1 MCIFANNNSELFEPM
16 ILLLRRLLISLLA
29 IVSSSAAALAQIDKF
44 GYHLVYSSESPEA
57 ASAALTLTDEELACC
72 TGDFLSTENFER
84 NWLYCP
90 RATSKWNM
98 RMAENDD
105 DRAKVHLCEDGK
117 LRLLA
122 LSLDGTKKNCITSG
136 IKMKQGYKYGIFEI
150 KAKCNPHRSN
160 FPAIWMMP
168 SSPYGGWP
176 DCGEMDIM
184 EQVGTSSTMY
194 STVHLGAR
202 YNQKVG
208 KSYSWSG
215 SKWVDTGYHIYS
227 LLWTKSSLTFYC
239 DGKRV
244 FKYQKDSSLDLQ
256 AHPEY
261 EHAQFPYNEA
271 YYIILDQA
279 LGSNSGWGDEDPDP
293 SYTYEMT
300 VDYVRIFQAP
310 PEEQE
315 LDYYL
320 IQNVEEP
327 AYYMTA
333 SEAGLIGTTAID
345 FTNPDPDAQFCFP
358 SMDAGTMKY
367 IRTQSGKWLLSES
380 VNNKAIQF
388 GEEGVPYNILRD
400 EEKGVAFDYAKDTYP
415 FTFVNGSRALILN
428 ASKDYIV
435 STSGTSKASA
445 WWKLINVDD
454 AQAAA
459 ITTVADDART
469 PVVRKVV
476 RGNRLIIQAG
486 DHEYTPAGTRIK

>member
-1 MCIFANNNSELFEPM
+1 MKRFTI
-16 ILLLRRLLISLLA
+16 ILITILA
-29 IVSSSAAALAQIDKF
+29 SAIQVCAQISTK
-44 GYHLVYSSESPEA
+44 GYSLVYSSETPQRA
-57 ASAALTLTDEELACC
+57 ASLLTLSDEELANC
-72 TGDFLSTENFER
+72 TGDFTSQENMER

-90 RATSKWNM
+90 RATSKWNK
-98 RMAENDD
+98 RMAENDE

-122 LSLDGTKKNCITSG
+122 LSLDGTKQNCITSG
-136 IKMKQGYKYGIFEI
+136 IRMKQGYKYGIYEI
-150 KAKCNPHRSN
+150 KAKCNPHKSN

-168 SSPYGGWP
+168 SNPYGGWP
-176 DCGEMDIM
+176 NCGEIDIM

-202 YNQKVG
+202 YDQKVG

-215 SKWVDTGYHIYS
+215 SRWVDTGYHIYS
-227 LLWTKSSLTFYC
+227 LLWTKRSLTFYC
-239 DGKRV
+239 DGKQV
-244 FKYQKDSSLDLQ
+244 FKYQKDGSLNLD

-293 SYTYEMT
+293 KFTYEMT

-310 PEEQE
+310 DEEQV
-315 LDYYL
+315 LDNYF
-320 IQNVEEP
+320 IQNVENP
-327 AYYMTA
+327 SYYMTA
-333 SEAGLIGTTAID
+333 SSEGLVGTTDLDIM
-345 FTNPDPDAQFCFP
+345 NPDPDAVFCFP
-358 SMDAGTMKY
+358 ETDAGTKKY

-380 VNNKAIQF
+380 VNNKAVQF
-388 GEEGVPYNILRD
+388 GEEGVPYYIIRD
-400 EEKGVAFDYAKDTYP
+400 DEKGVAFDCAKDTYP
-415 FTFVNGSRALILN
+415 TTFANGSRALILN
-428 ASKDYIV
+428 SSKNYIV
-435 STSGTSKASA
+435 SVSGTSRSSA
-445 WWKLINVDD
+445 WWNLIKVTD
-454 AQAAA
+454 AQAS
-459 ITTVADDART
+459 ITTVDNDTRM

>member
-1 MCIFANNNSELFEPM
+1 M
-16 ILLLRRLLISLLA
+16 ILLLRRLLISLLVF
-29 IVSSSAAALAQIDKF
+29 VSSSAAALAQIDKF
-44 GYHLVYSSESPEA
+44 GYHLVYSSETPEA
-57 ASAALTLTDEELACC
+57 ASAAMDLTDEELECC

-90 RATSKWNM
+90 RQTSKWNK
-98 RMAENDD
+98 RMAENDE

-168 SSPYGGWP
+168 SNPYGGWP
-176 DCGEMDIM
+176 NCGEIDIM

-202 YNQKVG
+202 YDQKVG

-215 SKWVDTGYHIYS
+215 SRWVDTGYHIYS
-227 LLWTKSSLTFYC
+227 LLWTKRSLTFYC
-239 DGKRV
+239 DGKQV

-279 LGSNSGWGDEDPDP
+279 LGSNASWGDEDPDP
-293 SYTYEMT
+293 AYTYEMT

-310 PEEQE
+310 EEEQE
-315 LDYYL
+315 LDNYF
-320 IQNVEEP
+320 IQNIENP
-327 AYYMTA
+327 SYYMTA
-333 SEAGLIGTTAID
+333 SSEGLVGTTDLDIM
-345 FTNPDPDAQFCFP
+345 NPDPDAVFCFP
-358 SMDAGTMKY
+358 ETDAGTKKY

-380 VNNKAIQF
+380 VNNKAVQF
-388 GEEGVPYNILRD
+388 GEEGVPYYIIRD
-400 EEKGVAFDYAKDTYP
+400 DEKGVAFDCAKDTYP
-415 FTFVNGSRALILN
+415 TTFANGSRALILN
-428 ASKDYIV
+428 SSKNYIV
-435 STSGTSKASA
+435 SVSGTSRSSA
-445 WWKLINVDD
+445 WWNLIKVTD
-454 AQAAA
+454 AQAS
-459 ITTVADDART
+459 ITTVDNDART